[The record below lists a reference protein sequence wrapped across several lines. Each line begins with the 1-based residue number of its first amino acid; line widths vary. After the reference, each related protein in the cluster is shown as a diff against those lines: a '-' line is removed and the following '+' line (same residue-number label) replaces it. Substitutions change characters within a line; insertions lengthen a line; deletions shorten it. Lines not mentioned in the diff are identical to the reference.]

1 MASILKVNTIQDATN
16 SNTAL
21 SIDSSGRVTTSTNRP
36 AFMARR
42 TSNQSAGTVVFDTV
56 MVNQG
61 SHYDNSNGRFT
72 APIAG
77 LYSFSCSVLT
87 DNDGGN
93 KYFNTNIAING
104 ANYAVYQGRTEDDND
119 FPGILN
125 VIASLSA
132 SDYVE
137 VTHPDTAVYGTSSA
151 TANFTYFCG
160 YLLG

>member
-16 SNTAL
+16 STTAI

-42 TSNQSAGTVVFDTV
+42 TSGQSNGIVVFDTV
-56 MVNQG
+56 MLNQG

-77 LYSFSCSVLT
+77 LYNFSFNVLG
-87 DNDGGN
+87 DNDGN
-93 KYFNTNIAING
+93 DTYWTTSLFING
-104 ANYAVYQGRTEDDND
+104 SDYCKVQNRTEDDND
-119 FPGILN
+119 FGGSLS

-132 SDYVE
+132 SDYVQ
-137 VTHPDTAVYGTSSA
+137 VNLSLIHI
-151 TANFTYFCG
+151 
-160 YLLG
+160 

>member
-1 MASILKVNTIQDATN
+1 MSNLLVQNIKHTN
-16 SNTAL
+16 GTVAQT
-21 SIDSSGRVTTSTNRP
+21 IDSSGRVTTSTNRP

-56 MVNQG
+56 MINQG

-77 LYSFSCSVLT
+77 LYSFSCCVLT
-87 DNDGGN
+87 DNDGTN
-93 KYFNTNIAING
+93 AYFNTNIAING
-104 ANYAVYQGRTEDDND
+104 AIYAVYQGRTEDDND
-119 FPGILN
+119 FPGIVN

-151 TANFTYFCG
+151 TANFTWFCG
-160 YLLG
+160 YLIG

>member
-1 MASILKVNTIQDATN
+1 MASIIKVNTIQDATN

-56 MVNQG
+56 MINQG

-77 LYSFSCSVLT
+77 LYSFSCCVLT
-87 DNDGGN
+87 DNDGTN
-93 KYFNTNIAING
+93 AYFNTNIAING
-104 ANYAVYQGRTEDDND
+104 AIYAVYQGRTEDDND
-119 FPGILN
+119 FPGIVN